1 MLKVVQITF
10 LFIFFPAYVSHA
22 FTSKNFLLC
31 DPAGCFCQSTLPVF
45 ELRNE
50 GELSPREAGTSV
62 FGTIFSDLEPIR
74 HPTVNSF
81 ESTLHEPIG
90 VSDNSI
96 RKTGTEISGMV
107 WDQNIA
113 STQDDYFFSGA
124 IRRQPQRSL
133 RNQVMGLGGREIGFN
148 AGTSHAFTDI
158 QGTKGKN
165 IGNTFDLFL
174 QGPGLAFGVYYRLRM
189 VDWFGLSIGVDF
201 ATLSG
206 KNTDNL
212 SAIYNFSYSNY
223 LLEFNSR
230 IIFFAPLPSMTVFDL
245 YGFSGFAMFA
255 NFLTLKN
262 QTGSKVEPDE
272 FRPLQFAIP
281 LGIGISRRI
290 GNRFVAGYEIG
301 YRHTAFN
308 MLDGISPRD
317 TRNDAY
323 LFSTLRF
330 GFILNPAR

>member
-1 MLKVVQITF
+1 MLKLLQITIF
-10 LFIFFPAYVSHA
+10 LICFPAFVTLA
-22 FTSKNFLLC
+22 FTSKNYYLS
-31 DPAGCFCQSTLPVF
+31 DPIGCICGSSMTVV
-45 ELRNE
+45 EHRNE
-50 GELSPREAGTSV
+50 GELSP
-62 FGTIFSDLEPIR
+62 FGTITTGFGTAISDLETISYL
-74 HPTVNSF
+74 TYNSI
-81 ESTLHEPIG
+81 EPKSLAP
-90 VSDNSI
+90 VAFSDNRI
-96 RKTGTEISGMV
+96 RKTGTENYGMV
-107 WDQNIA
+107 WDQNMGSI
-113 STQDDYFFSGA
+113 QDDVFFSGA
-124 IRRQPQRSL
+124 IRRPPQRSL
-133 RNQVMGLGGREIGFN
+133 RNQILGLGGREIGFN

-158 QGTKGKN
+158 QGTKGQN

-174 QGPGLAFGVYYRLRM
+174 QDPGLALGVYYRVRM

-212 SAIYNFSYSNY
+212 SALYNFSFSNY

-230 IIFFAPLPSMTVFDL
+230 IIFFAPLPSITVFDL
-245 YGFSGFAMFA
+245 YGFAGFAMFA

-272 FRPLQFAIP
+272 FRLIQFAIP

-323 LFSTLRF
+323 LFNTLRF